1 MAACGRKWWGK
12 VEILLKTKIYGIFV
26 IIETLKNVFFSEKKG
41 HLVGFFFFFEAS
53 LVFIHYL
60 KYNRDIFC

>member
-26 IIETLKNVFFSEKKG
+26 IIETLKNVFFTGKKG
-41 HLVGFFFFFEAS
+41 HLVGFFYFF
-53 LVFIHYL
+53 
-60 KYNRDIFC
+60 